1 MFKPNVM
8 YVYMEPLGLIQS
20 QVTSHKLH
28 SVDGRM
34 DERGVCGDGERG
46 GLVGDGGKNWERRGD
61 CNKKETKKNYTQL
74 LS

>member
-46 GLVGDGGKNWERRGD
+46 GLVGDGGKN
-61 CNKKETKKNYTQL
+61 
-74 LS
+74 